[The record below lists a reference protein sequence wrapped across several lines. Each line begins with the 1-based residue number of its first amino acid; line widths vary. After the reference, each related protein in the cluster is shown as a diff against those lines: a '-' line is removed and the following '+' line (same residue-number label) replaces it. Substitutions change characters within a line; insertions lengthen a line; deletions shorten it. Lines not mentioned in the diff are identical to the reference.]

1 MIVREK
7 LVEKLLLLNMKKE
20 AVYIKKLKEE
30 EYVALTKEMVA
41 YAMEKEKSKKVV
53 MEEVGVGLDA
63 LSDKY
68 TRADVMSA
76 VASLTSIMLRNPLIR
91 GETLEEKI
99 RFLEEGNVLMNGL
112 AYIKEKMNGN
122 TIEN

>member
-76 VASLTSIMLRNPLIR
+76 VASLTSWRSGPTALTIALPAGL
-91 GETLEEKI
+91 
-99 RFLEEGNVLMNGL
+99 VMNL
-112 AYIKEKMNGN
+112 ASG
-122 TIEN
+122 